1 MKPEGIVYLIGA
13 GPGDIG
19 LFTLRGMELL
29 QRAEVVVYDGLV
41 NPDLLRYAPPTAEII
56 CADKH
61 DRSRCVSQ
69 EHINAQLLAKAREGK
84 RVVRLKGGDP
94 CLFGRGG
101 EEAEMLAEA
110 GIAFELVPGVSS
122 FHSVPAY
129 AGIPVTHR
137 RYNSSVTVVT
147 GHGHGAAPLEK
158 VDWAQL
164 ARVPGTLV
172 VLMGMKNM
180 PQITAALIAGGRD
193 PETPA
198 AVISQGTT
206 PQQRTVIGTLATIA
220 TLVEEA
226 DLPTPAVTVIGEVVN
241 LREKV
246 AWFEGRKGKG
256 QAVVTGHP
264 SMESRLQPVSR
275 GSAMDH

>member
-1 MKPEGIVYLIGA
+1 MKPTGIVYLVGA
-13 GPGDIG
+13 GPGDVG

-29 QRAEVVVYDGLV
+29 RQAEVVVYDGLV
-41 NPDLLRYAPPTAEII
+41 NPDLLKFAPASAEII

-69 EHINAQLLAKAREGK
+69 EHINAQLLTKAQEGK

-137 RYNSSVTVVT
+137 RYNSSVTIVT
-147 GHGHGAAPLEK
+147 GHGNPAMPLDK
-158 VDWAQL
+158 RDWKRL

-172 VLMGMKNM
+172 VLMGMKNLR
-180 PQITAALIAGGRD
+180 QITETFIKGGRA

-206 PQQRTVIGTLATIA
+206 PRQRTVIGTLTTIA
-220 TLVEEA
+220 DLVEQA
-226 DLPTPAVTVIGEVVN
+226 SLPTPAVTVIGDVVN
-241 LREKV
+241 LREKL
-246 AWFEGRKGKG
+246 AWFEEG
-256 QAVVTGHP
+256 QAT
-264 SMESRLQPVSR
+264 QAVS
-275 GSAMDH
+275 